1 MTYKNTQ
8 ADNNDSGTTDTT
20 QNGDML
26 TDKAHQQSANSQPA
40 PKKESFFANLLM
52 NIVIPTLIL
61 TKLSSDE
68 YLGATWGLI
77 IALAFPISY
86 GLRDFAIN
94 KKLNVFS
101 ALGVVSVLLTGGL
114 SLLKLPPEYF
124 AIKEAAIPGIL
135 CIITLVSIKT
145 RYPLVKVFIYNDK
158 VLKIHKVNE
167 ALARYNT
174 QKQFDRTLTN
184 ASMLIAAS
192 FFLSSILNYVLAKMI
207 LVSDPGTAAFNAELG
222 KMTALSYPVI
232 ALPMMIIMMATLF
245 YVFRSIRLLT
255 HLTLEEVINDGS
267 ADA

>member
-1 MTYKNTQ
+1 MIEKNT
-8 ADNNDSGTTDTT
+8 DTDENTGLNNGI
-20 QNGDML
+20 L
-26 TDKAHQQSANSQPA
+26 ADKAREQTNNSQPA
-40 PKKESFFANLLM
+40 PKKESFLANLLM

-77 IALAFPISY
+77 VALAFPISY
-86 GLRDFAIN
+86 GLRDFAVN
-94 KKLNVFS
+94 KKINIFS

-135 CIITLVSIKT
+135 CVITLISIKT

-158 VLKIHKVNE
+158 VLKIHKVNN
-167 ALARYNT
+167 ALEQYNT

-184 ASMLIAAS
+184 ASFLIAGS
-192 FFLSSILNYVLAKMI
+192 FFLSSILNYVLAKLI
-207 LVSDPGTAAFNAELG
+207 LVSEPGTTAFNAELG

-232 ALPMMIIMMATLF
+232 ALPMMIIMMGTLF
-245 YVFRSIRLLT
+245 YVFRSIRQLT
-255 HLTLEEVINDGS
+255 QLTLEEIINDGS
-267 ADA
+267 PD